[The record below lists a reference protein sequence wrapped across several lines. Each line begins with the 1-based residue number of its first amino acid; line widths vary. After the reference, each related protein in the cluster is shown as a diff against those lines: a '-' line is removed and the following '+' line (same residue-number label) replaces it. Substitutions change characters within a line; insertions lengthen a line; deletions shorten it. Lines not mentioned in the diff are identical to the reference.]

1 LTDDKL
7 TGTPFVEDAAFAE
20 RRENLKGRMLSL
32 YEVQD
37 VKLELCEITRTG
49 IDLPAEKLYP
59 EVVAVPSGVVQIA
72 ELQKR
77 GFAYLKI
84 Q

>member
-1 LTDDKL
+1 
-7 TGTPFVEDAAFAE
+7 
-20 RRENLKGRMLSL
+20 MSS
-32 YEVQD
+32 
-37 VKLELCEITRTG
+37 CEITRTG